1 MPIISE
7 RDQEALRLRFAES
20 LASDVSITLFTEGLA
35 RSLLTIPGQ
44 PSNPMAQTAR
54 SLAQDL
60 AALSP
65 RLKLRILDIHG
76 DGAEAAQ
83 ALGVDRIPA
92 YLLGDDPEGRI
103 RFYGAPIGNEFPTLI
118 EVIEGLARQNG
129 HPPSP
134 LADAAQ
140 KLIGQPV
147 RLQVFVTP
155 T

>member
-65 RLKLRILDIHG
+65 RLKLQILDIHG
-76 DGAEAAQ
+76 DGAEAAR

-118 EVIEGLARQNG
+118 EVIEGLAQKNG